1 MIEARFHIRKN
12 DQVYIIAGKE
22 KGKMGKVLKVITKD
36 ASVLVEKLNMFKKH
50 MKGSQKNPQG
60 GIVEKEGPIHISN
73 LLMYCS
79 KCSKPVRIG
88 RKFVEEGK
96 KKVRVCKKCGEV
108 FDKI

>member
-60 GIVEKEGPIHISN
+60 GILEKPLSIHYSN
-73 LLMYCS
+73 VKSLVAS
-79 KCSKPVRIG
+79 EKVAASKPV
-88 RKFVEEGK
+88 KTKGK
-96 KKVRVCKKCGEV
+96 AAAKA
-108 FDKI
+108 